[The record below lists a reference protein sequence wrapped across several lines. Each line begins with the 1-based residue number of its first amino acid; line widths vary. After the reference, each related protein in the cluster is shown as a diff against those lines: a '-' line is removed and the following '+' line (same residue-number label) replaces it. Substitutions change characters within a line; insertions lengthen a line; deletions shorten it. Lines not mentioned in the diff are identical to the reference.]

1 MTPPP
6 PVQKAVSRTGH
17 LTSQQVISF
26 GVTDSRS
33 RDVGV
38 WIARIEYDAPPLL
51 SVWGRHCRDGANI
64 SPGAFHFS
72 GDDPGALD
80 AQLNA
85 HVARAREAA
94 VRKFGAGK

>member
-6 PVQKAVSRTGH
+6 PVHTSVSRTGR

-38 WIARIEYDAPPLL
+38 WIARIEYDAPPRL
-51 SVWGRHCRDGANI
+51 SFMGRYCRDGAHIN
-64 SPGAFHFS
+64 PGAFFFS
-72 GDDPGALD
+72 GDDPEALD
-80 AQLNA
+80 AQVSG

>member
-1 MTPPP
+1 MTPPT
-6 PVQKAVSRTGH
+6 PVQNPVSRTGR

-26 GVTDSRS
+26 GVSDTQS

-38 WIARIEYDAPPLL
+38 WIARIKYDAPPLL
-51 SVWGRHCRDGANI
+51 SVWGRHCRDGAHIN
-64 SPGAFHFS
+64 PGAFHFS
-72 GDDPGALD
+72 GDDPDVLD
-80 AQLNA
+80 AQVNG

>member
-1 MTPPP
+1 MTPPT
-6 PVQKAVSRTGH
+6 PVQTAVSRTGH

-38 WIARIEYDAPPLL
+38 WIARIEYDAPPRL
-51 SVWGRHCRDGANI
+51 SVLGRYCRDGAHIN
-64 SPGAFHFS
+64 PGAFSFS
-72 GDDPGALD
+72 SDDPDTLD
-80 AQLNA
+80 AQVSA